1 MTPNVLIIIAN
12 WNGKEYLSDCL
23 RSVFNQSYRNFKIIL
38 VDNGSTDDSIE
49 FVKKNYPD
57 VEIIP
62 LDKNYGFA
70 KANNI
75 AMETALKDKTIEYIA
90 LLNNDTKVEKK
101 YLSELVKIISSDNK
115 IGICASKMLRMDN
128 PGILDSTGH
137 IFVDG
142 LGMIGDRGGNETD
155 TGQYD
160 DKPDVV
166 GACAGACLYRKKMLE
181 ETGLFDESFG
191 SYYEDAELSWRAY
204 KAGWKAKYV
213 PTSVVYHKRYGTFK
227 KNKILQ
233 EEIRNQSILNIMR
246 TIRRHATAKQKL
258 RITLIWFKGAI
269 EQRIGLL
276 FCGKKF
282 ESDYLERL
290 KLLWFR
296 KI

>member
-1 MTPNVLIIIAN
+1 MNPKISIIIVN
-12 WNGKEYLSDCL
+12 WNGREYLKTCL
-23 RSVFNQSYRNFKIIL
+23 DSVFSQSYKNFKVIL
-38 VDNGSTDDSIE
+38 VDNGSTDDSLD
-49 FVKKNYPD
+49 FVKKNYSD

-75 AMETALKDKTIEYIA
+75 GMEAALKDETVEYIA

-101 YLSELVKIISSDNK
+101 YLIELVKVISSDNK

-137 IFVDG
+137 IFPDG
-142 LGMIGDRGGNETD
+142 VGVINDRGGGETD
-155 TGQYD
+155 IGQYD
-160 DKPDVV
+160 DKLDVI
-166 GACAGACLYRKKMLE
+166 GACAGACLYKRKMLE
-181 ETGLFDESFG
+181 EIGLFDESFG

-213 PTSVVYHKRYGTFK
+213 PTALVYHKRYGTSG
-227 KNKILQ
+227 KNKAL
-233 EEIRNQSILNIMR
+233 EKEIKSQAILNIIR

-258 RITLIWFKGAI
+258 RITLIWIRGAI
-269 EQRIGLL
+269 EQRFNL
-276 FCGKKF
+276 FFYGKKNGP
-282 ESDYLERL
+282 DYLEQL
-290 KLLWFR
+290 KLLWFK